1 MLVSFTIVVRW
12 FLDLTL
18 QKGLVLKVFVFTP

>member
-12 FLDLTL
+12 FLALTL

>member
-12 FLDLTL
+12 FLTLTL